1 MAEPMLPYRTDW
13 RSLMTLL
20 DHAKGKGID
29 RASLEARMGAGESLR
44 ETLNAA
50 EQLAL
55 ATRDDAGDV
64 RLTSLGERVAYV
76 SSDEERRDDLARA
89 ILGYRPY
96 EAPLTRALNEEL
108 PAIDGPWVER
118 VWQVDMRLRQPR
130 NRVEEARTLYFRL
143 ADEAGLGSYRRGVR
157 GQPTRLTLADD
168 AAVRIESLRESA
180 PAANPR
186 PESAPAA
193 PGPAGPASTSAAQPS
208 LAAPAQLA
216 AGQPAGPVS
225 LAITIDLSDWDLDKI
240 EQFLRLVGILEPE

>member
-29 RASLEARMGAGESLR
+29 RAMLEARMGAGESLR
-44 ETLNAA
+44 ETMNAA

-64 RLTSLGERVAYV
+64 RLTSLGERVAYA

-89 ILGYRPY
+89 ILGYQPY
-96 EAPLTRALNEEL
+96 ETPLTRALSEGL
-108 PAIDGPWVER
+108 TAIDGPWVER

-168 AAVRIESLRESA
+168 AKARIESLRESA
-180 PAANPR
+180 PAVHPR
-186 PESAPAA
+186 NDEAAASTAPA
-193 PGPAGPASTSAAQPS
+193 GSAAQPP
-208 LAAPAQLA
+208 LAAPSRLV
-216 AGQPAGPVS
+216 AGQTAGPVS
-225 LAITIDLSDWDLDKI
+225 LAITIDLSDWELDKI
-240 EQFLRLVGILEPE
+240 EQFLRLVGILEAE

>member
-13 RSLMTLL
+13 RSLTTLL
-20 DHAKGKGID
+20 DQAKGKGVD
-29 RASLEARMGAGESLR
+29 RATLEARMGAGESLR

-64 RLTSLGERVAYV
+64 RLTSLGERLAY
-76 SSDEERRDDLARA
+76 SSSEEERRDDLARA
-89 ILGYRPY
+89 ILDYPPY
-96 EAPLTRALNEEL
+96 AIPLDRAVAEAL

-157 GQPTRLTLADD
+157 GQPTRLTLAGD
-168 AAVRIESLRESA
+168 AAGRLAALRAST
-180 PAANPR
+180 PASDHHTEA
-186 PESAPAA
+186 APAA
-193 PGPAGPASTSAAQPS
+193 PAGAQPS
-208 LAAPAQLA
+208 SGASSPALAV
-216 AGQPAGPVS
+216 QPSSPVS
-225 LAITIDLSDWDLDKI
+225 LNITVDLSDWDLDKI
-240 EQFLRLVGILEPE
+240 EQFLQLVGILEPK

>member
-13 RSLMTLL
+13 RSLITLL
-20 DHAKGKGID
+20 DQAKGKGVD
-29 RASLEARMGAGESLR
+29 RATLEARMGAGESLR

-64 RLTSLGERVAYV
+64 HLTSLGERLAY
-76 SSDEERRDDLARA
+76 SSSEDERRDDLARA
-89 ILGYRPY
+89 ILDYPPY
-96 EAPLTRALNEEL
+96 AIPLDRVLAEAL
-108 PAIDGPWVER
+108 PAMDGPWVER

-168 AAVRIESLRESA
+168 AADRLAALRAGSPA
-180 PAANPR
+180 PNR
-186 PESAPAA
+186 PAEMTPVAPSPVQA
-193 PGPAGPASTSAAQPS
+193 PSQKPSPLPIVQPS
-208 LAAPAQLA
+208 
-216 AGQPAGPVS
+216 GPVS
-225 LAITIDLSDWDLDKI
+225 LNITIDLSDWDLDKI
-240 EQFLRLVGILEPE
+240 ERLLRLVGILEPE